1 MCYFDFSWILA
12 FPSSDQQD
20 NLLVNRNSLPVIV
33 LFYGS
38 LDDLRYKLEGTDF
51 MSDFTGIPRYL
62 NDGEVIF
69 EFMKVPNLKQVP
81 GVKLQLKGEY
91 VVHMVINEEFPKIP
105 PAKIAAVRLLTYQL
119 GLKEPRIFQGFY

>member
-38 LDDLRYKLEGTDF
+38 LDDLRHKLEGTDF